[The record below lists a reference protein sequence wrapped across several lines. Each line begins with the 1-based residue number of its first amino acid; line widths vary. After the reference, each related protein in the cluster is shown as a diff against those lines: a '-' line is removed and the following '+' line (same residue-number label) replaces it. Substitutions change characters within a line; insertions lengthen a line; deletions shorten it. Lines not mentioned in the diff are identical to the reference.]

1 MKRTILLLA
10 ALAAL
15 VLAGGAYAAG
25 QITGR
30 SIKDNTITGRDV
42 KNRSLT
48 AKDFRGSVR
57 GPRGT
62 RGPAGP
68 TGPAGP
74 QGPAGPTV
82 LGKLVRVESPEL
94 TVAPGDI
101 DGVTAFCPAGHNVV
115 SGGYISASADGEV
128 FAQDSF
134 GSASSWSALLDNFDS
149 SVAGTVSAVAYCAPA
164 GQAIAAARP
173 QLGRDAKRRIS
184 RAIAAAGNSH

>member
-1 MKRTILLLA
+1 MKRTILLLT
-10 ALAAL
+10 ALTAL

-30 SIKDNTITGRDV
+30 SIKDGSVTGRDV

-48 AKDFRGSVR
+48 PKDFRGSVR
-57 GPRGT
+57 GR

-68 TGPAGP
+68 VGPAGP

-82 LGKLVRVESPEL
+82 LGKLVRVESPDL
-94 TVAPGDI
+94 TVAAGDI

-115 SGGYISASADGEV
+115 SGGYVSASADGEV

-149 SVAGTVSAVAYCAPA
+149 SVEGSISAVAYCAPA

-173 QLGRDAKRRIS
+173 RLGRKAQRRMA
-184 RAIAAAGNSH
+184 RAIAARRGAH